1 MDSGAAF
8 ATVRED
14 VVFANVYLGAQPIA
28 KALAMDAD
36 IVLTGRVADAA
47 LFLGPLIH
55 EFGWAADDWDRLAQ
69 GAAVGHL
76 LECSGQG
83 SGGNFGSAGVW
94 QRIPD
99 LSHIGFPIAE
109 VNADAQVT
117 LYKAPRT
124 GGRINFHTVRQQLL
138 YEVHNPRYY
147 VTPDVVLDM
156 GQLELHDLGQDR
168 VQVRGAIGH
177 PAPLHLKLVAGYRN
191 GWMGH
196 AVTGFSWPDALQ
208 KAQAVAE
215 AVKLQMQEKQLQHD
229 ELCVE
234 YIGHNTFLGPHASPA
249 TDDNTNEIWLRMA
262 IRTREKKFADAF
274 PRLFPWLAL
283 SGPPY
288 MGGFHGMTPASQ
300 LLGLWP
306 TLVDRT
312 AIESKVSVEAW
323 EMT

>member
-1 MDSGAAF
+1 M
-8 ATVRED
+8 
-14 VVFANVYLGAQPIA
+14 
-28 KALAMDAD
+28 
-36 IVLTGRVADAA
+36 
-47 LFLGPLIH
+47 
-55 EFGWAADDWDRLAQ
+55 
-69 GAAVGHL
+69 GHL

-177 PAPLHLKLVAGYRN
+177 PAPLQLKLVAGYRN

-249 TDDNTNEIWLRMA
+249 TEDNTNEIWLRMA
-262 IRTREKKFADAF
+262 IRTREKIRRRISPLVPLAGLVRAAIYGRVSRHDARQ
-274 PRLFPWLAL
+274 PIAGALAHA
-283 SGPPY
+283 GRQDGY
-288 MGGFHGMTPASQ
+288 RIQGQ
-300 LLGLWP
+300 
-306 TLVDRT
+306 R
-312 AIESKVSVEAW
+312 
-323 EMT
+323 